1 MIEFFRKAADTWA
14 ARIFLLLLAL
24 IFIFLWGGQEGL
36 RMIGLSKDSTVATV
50 GNKKITTQELSSA
63 IVRAAAMI
71 QWNTGQRLTNKDIE
85 RLGLDRQVLD
95 LLIVDYLI
103 QAEATHLGIS
113 VSDEMVAKMIKSQ
126 PTFQTPDG
134 NFSKDL
140 FDRFLNMMGFT
151 HERDYVA
158 YLKRDMLKRR
168 VVATLIGVVSVP
180 AVAINP
186 LYAWNEQT
194 RSAQGMV
201 IDPAQ
206 LTVEK
211 TLSEDDLRD
220 YYGKN
225 RQNFTQPERRTFE
238 ALLINTQPYEK
249 LARSEIKDED
259 INALYAIEQTKKYKD
274 IPEANAKAEIRAQLK
289 TDFIREK
296 ALETGRAI
304 QEDFDAGLS
313 LEELEKKYAAHLF
326 KYADTRLGNP
336 EIKKDPLQ
344 EQMTNLAF
352 QIDENILSSTEEAEL
367 SNGSHGYFLLKV
379 SQVKP
384 KEILNFN
391 EAQPLVKDALQKNLQ
406 LSAAEALVKKINEQL
421 SAGELFDQIA
431 AKHNLKLVKI
441 NANRQEALAPTP
453 YKLNNFA
460 LANLFGVRSGQ
471 AALLAV
477 QDNAGQPIFIIAK
490 ITKIENG
497 TAAKGAEKVEQ
508 FSAAITEQL
517 QLDVA
522 EIYVT
527 YLRQKYPVEVKEKFF
542 AY

>member
-134 NFSKDL
+134 KFSKDL

-168 VVATLIGVVSVP
+168 VIATLIGTASVP
-180 AVAINP
+180 AVAIDP

-206 LTVEK
+206 LTVKK
-211 TLSEDDLRD
+211 TLSDDDLRD

-238 ALLINTQPYEK
+238 ALLIDTQPYEK

-274 IPEANAKAEIRAQLK
+274 IPEAKAKAEIRAQLK

-296 ALETGRAI
+296 TLETGRSI

-313 LEELEKKYAAHLF
+313 LEELEKKYAAQLF
-326 KYADTRLGNP
+326 KYVDTRLSNP

-367 SNGSHGYFLLKV
+367 SDGNHRYFLLKV

-406 LSAAEALVKKINEQL
+406 LSAAEALVREINEQL

-453 YKLNNFA
+453 YKLNSFA

-477 QDNAGQPIFIIAK
+477 QDNTGQPIFIIAK

-497 TAAKGAEKVEQ
+497 TATKDTEKVEQ
-508 FSAAITEQL
+508 FSAALTEQL

>member
-134 NFSKDL
+134 KFSKDL

-168 VVATLIGVVSVP
+168 VIATLIGTASVP
-180 AVAINP
+180 AVAIDP

-206 LTVEK
+206 LTVKK
-211 TLSEDDLRD
+211 TLSDDDLRD

-238 ALLINTQPYEK
+238 ALLIDTQHYEK

-274 IPEANAKAEIRAQLK
+274 IPEAKAKAEIRAQLK

-296 ALETGRAI
+296 TLETGRSI

-313 LEELEKKYAAHLF
+313 LEELEKKYAAQLF
-326 KYADTRLGNP
+326 KYVDTRLSNP

-367 SNGSHGYFLLKV
+367 SDGNHRYFLLKV

-406 LSAAEALVKKINEQL
+406 LSAAEALVREINEQL

-453 YKLNNFA
+453 YKLNSFA

-477 QDNAGQPIFIIAK
+477 QDNTGQPIFIIAK

-497 TAAKGAEKVEQ
+497 TATKDTEKVEQ
-508 FSAAITEQL
+508 FSAALTEQL